1 MIETSGTI
9 AETWRGWAVIET
21 SGTVA
26 ETWRGWSVIETS
38 GTRRHGGDGH

>member
-21 SGTVA
+21 SGT
-26 ETWRGWSVIETS
+26 
-38 GTRRHGGDGH
+38 RRLGADGQ

>member
-21 SGTVA
+21 SGT
-26 ETWRGWSVIETS
+26 
-38 GTRRHGGDGH
+38 RRRGGDGQ